1 MFPEATDART
11 AAAIARLLREGV
23 CSVTAVGSP
32 RAVREA
38 LVPAG
43 VDADAIEIVD
53 PTDQPTV
60 ERYAALLRERLGG
73 WLSENKAIQVV

>member
-1 MFPEATDART
+1 MTFLESLKTRARALQATLAFPEATDART

-23 CSVTAVGSP
+23 CSVTAAGSP

-38 LVPAG
+38 LVPVG

-60 ERYAALLRERLGG
+60 QRYP
-73 WLSENKAIQVV
+73 